1 MTDTRDIMQN
11 TSPERLSGVVERITF
26 FSEETGFCVLRVKV
40 RGCVDLVTVV
50 GTAASVSVG
59 EYVDCDGSWVNDRT
73 HGLQFSAKNSRFSV
87 PNTLDGI
94 RRYLGSGM
102 LLGIGSHFAEKLV
115 DIFKEKIFEVIEKTP
130 ERLEEIPGI
139 GTKRRRKI
147 EQSWT
152 GQKATREIMVFLQ
165 SHGIG
170 TGRAARIYKI
180 YGVEAIDRVRE
191 DPYRLTL
198 DIHGI
203 GFKIADALA
212 IRLGIPQDSLIRAR
226 AGVRYT
232 LQESSNRGHCAAF
245 RTALTKE
252 ANKLLGI
259 SEDLIREAI
268 DAEVAANRLVAG
280 EIETEPSVYLTPLY
294 RAEIGVAGHLTR
306 LMSNPTPWGW
316 INAEFALPWVEK
328 KTGLILSESQRA
340 AVSAVI
346 NGKVTVITGGPGV
359 GKTTVVNSILKI
371 LLAKQVRFLLCA
383 PTGRAAKRLSEST
396 GIEARTLHR
405 TLEFDF
411 RAEGFKRNANNPL
424 EADLIVVDET
434 SMVDVVLMNQLLRA
448 LTSRTALLLVGD
460 VDQLPSVG
468 PGQVL
473 ADVLASGAV
482 PTVRLTE
489 IFRQAASSR
498 IIVNAHR
505 IHQGKMPEK
514 QTSEGDFFVV
524 FAETPEEIRDQL
536 LEVVTHKIPKDFG
549 LDPIRQIQ
557 VLTPMNRGILG
568 THSLN
573 IELQKILNPKKTPY
587 VERFGKT
594 YASGDKVLQIV
605 NNYGK
610 EIFNGD
616 IGTISRVD
624 TEEGLL
630 FVDFESRIVEYEF
643 SELDEITL
651 AYATTIHKSQG
662 GEYPAVVIPLSMQH
676 YLLLARNL
684 LYTAVTRGRRLVFVI
699 AQPKALA
706 TAVKNLNTTGRL
718 TNLRSRLAEKS

>member
-1 MTDTRDIMQN
+1 MAATWDTMQT
-11 TSPERLSGVVERITF
+11 TSPERLSGIVERITF
-26 FSEETGFCVLRVKV
+26 FNEENGFCVLQVKV
-40 RGCVDLVTVV
+40 RGSADLVTIV

-59 EYVDCDGSWVNDRT
+59 EYIDCDGCWINDRT
-73 HGLQFSAKNSRFSV
+73 YGLQFSAKNSRFSV

-102 LLGIGSHFAEKLV
+102 LLGIGHHFAEKLV
-115 DIFKEKIFEVIEKTP
+115 DFFKEKVFEVIEKTP

-139 GTKRRRKI
+139 GATRRKRI

-152 GQKATREIMVFLQ
+152 EQKATREIMVFLQ

-170 TGRAARIYKI
+170 TGRAARIHKT
-180 YGVEAIDRVRE
+180 YGAEAIDRVRE

-198 DIHGI
+198 DVHGI
-203 GFKIADALA
+203 GFKIADTLA
-212 IRLGIPQDSLIRAR
+212 MRLGIPQDSLIRAR

-232 LQESSNRGHCAAF
+232 LQESSNQGHCAAF
-245 RTALTKE
+245 RTTLTKE

-259 SEDLIREAI
+259 SEDIIGEAI
-268 DAEVAANRLVAG
+268 DAEVAANLLVAG
-280 EIETEPSVYLTPLY
+280 EIETKPSVYLTPLY
-294 RAEIGVAGHLTR
+294 RAEVGVAGHLAR

-316 INAEFALPWVEK
+316 INAESALPWVEK
-328 KTGLILSESQRA
+328 RTGLILSDSQRI

-411 RAEGFKRNANNPL
+411 KVQGFKRNANNPL
-424 EADLIVVDET
+424 ETDLVVVDET

-482 PTVRLTE
+482 STVRLTE

-514 QTSEGDFFVV
+514 QASEGDFFVV
-524 FAETPEEIRDQL
+524 SAETPEEIRDQL
-536 LEVVTHKIPKDFG
+536 LDVVTRRIPKRFG
-549 LDPIRQIQ
+549 FDPIRQIQ

-568 THSLN
+568 THNLN
-573 IELQKILNPKKTPY
+573 IELQKILNPKKTPC
-587 VERFGKT
+587 VERFGRI
-594 YASGDKVLQIV
+594 YAVGDKVLQIV

-610 EIFNGD
+610 EVFNGD

-630 FVDFESRIVEYEF
+630 FVDFENRVVEYEF

-684 LYTAVTRGRRLVFVI
+684 LYTAVTRGRHLVFLI

-706 TAVKNLNTTGRL
+706 IAVKNLNTTSRL
-718 TNLRSRLAEKS
+718 TNLRSRLEKNS